1 MRIGT
6 NVLSINARHS
16 LYENVHDQYY
26 RLFPLR
32 LERLNNTS
40 NNPEHV
46 AIVTR
51 FYTKASEM
59 RATIYIVSQAN

>member
-1 MRIGT
+1 MLDILCMSMSMCT
-6 NVLSINARHS
+6 IN
-16 LYENVHDQYY
+16 YY
-26 RLFPLR
+26 GLFPLR